1 MWVEKLQSGKY
12 KFIERYKDYQ
22 TGKEK
27 KVSVT
32 LEKNNAST
40 RKMAAQ
46 MLVELIDKRQT
57 TPAESKELTLKE
69 LVEKYRAYQKRTVK
83 ESTYSRNYYQA
94 NAILAIL
101 GEDTLISRIT
111 ANYVKDRFLS
121 TGESFS
127 RLNERRTRFRALINW
142 GYENDYLK
150 DVSFLKKIK
159 PFSDKPHKLKIQGK
173 YLEDYELKELLDG
186 MEHERWKL
194 FTELLVLSGL
204 RVGEAIA
211 LTHTDVDFENQ
222 CLHITKTY
230 DFNNK
235 LVTPPKTFCS
245 IRDVY
250 MQPEL
255 FKLCKKI
262 NTFMKTESLLNGY
275 RTELFFCNTT
285 GDYITYATFN
295 KYLGRKSERIIGRKL
310 TTHALRHT
318 HASLLLAN
326 GVSIETIS
334 RRLGHENSKVT
345 KEIYLHATEKLTQS
359 DNEQIRDLKII

>member
-1 MWVEKLQSGKY
+1 MWVEKLKSGKY
-12 KFIERYKDYQ
+12 KFIERYKDYL

-46 MLVELIDKRQT
+46 MLVALIDKKQT
-57 TPAESKELTLKE
+57 DPVETKELTLKE
-69 LVEKYRAYQKRTVK
+69 LVNEYRAYQERTVK
-83 ESTYSRNYYQA
+83 ASTYSRNYYQTQ
-94 NAILAIL
+94 AILSIL
-101 GEDTLISRIT
+101 GENTLVNHLN
-111 ANYVKDRFLS
+111 ANYVKSKFLA
-121 TGESFS
+121 TGESPG

-150 DVSFLKKIK
+150 DISFLRKIK

-173 YLEDYELKELLDG
+173 YLEDFELKKLLSG
-186 MEHERWKL
+186 MDHERWKL
-194 FTELLVLSGL
+194 FTEFLVLSGL

-211 LTHTDVDFENQ
+211 LNREDVDFENQ
-222 CLHITKTY
+222 CIHIAKTY

-235 LVTPPKTFCS
+235 LVTTPKTYCA

-255 FKLCKKI
+255 YRLCKKI
-262 NTFMKTESLLNGY
+262 NTFIKTESLLNGY
-275 RTELFFCNTT
+275 RTSLFFCDTK
-285 GDYITYATFN
+285 GHYITYASFN
-295 KYLGRKSERIIGRKL
+295 KYLKEKTEYIIGRKL

-326 GVSIETIS
+326 GVSIDTIS
-334 RRLGHENSKVT
+334 RRLGHESSEVT
-345 KEIYLHATEKLTQS
+345 KEIYLHATQKLTKS
-359 DNEQIRDLKII
+359 DNEQIKDLKII

>member
-1 MWVEKLQSGKY
+1 MWVEKTKSGKY
-12 KFIERYKDYQ
+12 KFIERYIDYQ

-40 RKMAAQ
+40 RKIAAQ
-46 MLVELIDKRQT
+46 MLVEIIDKKQT

-69 LVEKYRAYQKRTVK
+69 LVEEYRTYQKRTVK
-83 ESTYSRNYYQA
+83 PSTYSRNYYQTK
-94 NAILAIL
+94 AILSIL
-101 GEDTLISRIT
+101 GEDTLINRLT
-111 ANYVKDRFLS
+111 ANYVKAKFLS
-121 TGESFS
+121 TGESS
-127 RLNERRTRFRALINW
+127 GRLNERRTRFRALMNW
-142 GYENDYLK
+142 GYENDYLQ

-173 YLEDYELKELLDG
+173 YLEDFELKKLLNG
-186 MEHERWKL
+186 MNNERWRL

-211 LTHTDVDFENQ
+211 LNREDVDFKSQ
-222 CLHITKTY
+222 YLHITKTY

-235 LVTPPKTFCS
+235 LVTTPKTFCA
-245 IRDVY
+245 IRNVY

-255 FKLCKKI
+255 YKLCKKI
-262 NTFMKTESLLNGY
+262 NTFMKTESLINNY
-275 RTELFFCNTT
+275 RTTIFFCNTK
-285 GDYITYATFN
+285 GDYITYASYN
-295 KYLGRKSERIIGRKL
+295 KYLREKSELIIGRKL

-326 GVSIETIS
+326 GVLIDTIS

-345 KEIYLHATEKLTQS
+345 KEIYLHATQKLALI